1 MIVKWLDFSD
11 LHFEYTNVDTVNIR
25 DNLLSTISDK
35 ELDADFILMCGDFFY
50 QGKTDESRIKAC
62 GDYIHKIISSAG
74 CDKSSVYMTPGN
86 HDLVRSNE
94 RNHLLSY
101 YTNINYETGKKK
113 TEVEHELDA
122 NAFKNLNNGSPDSFL
137 GYAKLY
143 KKITGKVFK
152 GNHECIEKDSYRIL
166 NINTSILAGSAYDE
180 GNLSVYCGPLLE
192 ECKKIKNDDKI
203 NIAFMHHGVEFLKKT
218 ERRKFEQLMESHY
231 IDIVF
236 SGHSHDIGIRTYD
249 HTGNRM
255 RQFTCGG
262 PLKDGYNKPSF
273 YYCIYDS
280 DTHELKC
287 YLYTYNDEI
296 QDWNLANTERAFK
309 DGKCSFILPRFQ
321 KKSKYFDTTRD
332 RELDGRKNLQDDYLK
347 QFGIVAA
354 LPLKEFIRKRNVM
367 IQNAKGNI
375 ILAGQSL
382 ENAFD
387 IREDNES
394 IVNSIKHNKNIK
406 NIDIFLTDPIMFDSA
421 TEVEVG
427 DTPISRIGTT
437 MHTILYDIYKEL
449 EKDQSIN
456 IYFIPLVQLDHMVF
470 VDDLLLLRHT
480 LLWTN
485 DSHYKATPLICKRID
500 KNSTLDRIIVNSAM
514 YNVYAEYIN
523 RLKTDSMV
531 IEIKQY
537 GNSAKNET
545 KAKKSHREWRERL
558 YYLRKSKKLKGQIIM
573 HKLYRSQ
580 LISDLHSTW
589 DPRFRSFSA
598 EINWGDEG
606 ESGFFN
612 PDKLDGKIDS
622 PDKLYDASNL
632 LNDDTQKILLPYIKE
647 TEHLLN
653 GMVKRYDKCGEA
665 HIFPSLDVGFPNN
678 ILRLAGGFATGMLVV
693 WKSGTP
699 LVPVDTIVNVCS
711 SSYYEFDE
719 SALKG
724 RKVSDF
730 FNQKIIQNII
740 NKGSVKEGLAF
751 SFNTGNHFILLSKSR
766 NTGHYFLVLHSSAKQ
781 YKDTYLGLYPK
792 PHNWYSNLIKTYQE
806 KGSDRYIHYLKDD
819 EALRFISIAR
829 SLNEQNRDIHNWFAS
844 EIFGDI
850 KPIQQ
855 KTYHHYGMPTDYS
868 IAIGTYVV
876 DERDVVPI
884 FSREGYPIF
893 LFRPSSNM
901 WSIVLE
907 GKTKYIIP
915 HGWGQE
921 LRYDYFAK
929 QIQKEDFK
937 NGKLSIKNGK
947 FVLSNSQ
954 HGYYEK
960 KFDIDYSARFN
971 KKQVGVRDLYKTDKF
986 DGKNIFGD
994 TPYIKGTIE
1003 EILDPVALFS
1013 SDTEG
1018 AVKYYVS
1025 GEEN

>member
-1 MIVKWLDFSD
+1 M
-11 LHFEYTNVDTVNIR
+11 
-25 DNLLSTISDK
+25 
-35 ELDADFILMCGDFFY
+35 
-50 QGKTDESRIKAC
+50 
-62 GDYIHKIISSAG
+62 
-74 CDKSSVYMTPGN
+74 
-86 HDLVRSNE
+86 VRSNE

-589 DPRFRSFSA
+589 D
-598 EINWGDEG
+598 
-606 ESGFFN
+606 
-612 PDKLDGKIDS
+612 
-622 PDKLYDASNL
+622 
-632 LNDDTQKILLPYIKE
+632 
-647 TEHLLN
+647 
-653 GMVKRYDKCGEA
+653 
-665 HIFPSLDVGFPNN
+665 
-678 ILRLAGGFATGMLVV
+678 
-693 WKSGTP
+693 
-699 LVPVDTIVNVCS
+699 
-711 SSYYEFDE
+711 
-719 SALKG
+719 
-724 RKVSDF
+724 
-730 FNQKIIQNII
+730 
-740 NKGSVKEGLAF
+740 
-751 SFNTGNHFILLSKSR
+751 
-766 NTGHYFLVLHSSAKQ
+766 
-781 YKDTYLGLYPK
+781 
-792 PHNWYSNLIKTYQE
+792 
-806 KGSDRYIHYLKDD
+806 LKDD

>member
-394 IVNSIKHNKNIK
+394 IVNSIKHMI
-406 NIDIFLTDPIMFDSA
+406 
-421 TEVEVG
+421 
-427 DTPISRIGTT
+427 
-437 MHTILYDIYKEL
+437 
-449 EKDQSIN
+449 
-456 IYFIPLVQLDHMVF
+456 
-470 VDDLLLLRHT
+470 
-480 LLWTN
+480 
-485 DSHYKATPLICKRID
+485 
-500 KNSTLDRIIVNSAM
+500 
-514 YNVYAEYIN
+514 
-523 RLKTDSMV
+523 
-531 IEIKQY
+531 
-537 GNSAKNET
+537 
-545 KAKKSHREWRERL
+545 
-558 YYLRKSKKLKGQIIM
+558 
-573 HKLYRSQ
+573 
-580 LISDLHSTW
+580 
-589 DPRFRSFSA
+589 
-598 EINWGDEG
+598 
-606 ESGFFN
+606 
-612 PDKLDGKIDS
+612 
-622 PDKLYDASNL
+622 
-632 LNDDTQKILLPYIKE
+632 
-647 TEHLLN
+647 
-653 GMVKRYDKCGEA
+653 
-665 HIFPSLDVGFPNN
+665 
-678 ILRLAGGFATGMLVV
+678 
-693 WKSGTP
+693 
-699 LVPVDTIVNVCS
+699 
-711 SSYYEFDE
+711 SSY
-719 SALKG
+719 
-724 RKVSDF
+724 
-730 FNQKIIQNII
+730 
-740 NKGSVKEGLAF
+740 
-751 SFNTGNHFILLSKSR
+751 
-766 NTGHYFLVLHSSAKQ
+766 
-781 YKDTYLGLYPK
+781 
-792 PHNWYSNLIKTYQE
+792 
-806 KGSDRYIHYLKDD
+806 
-819 EALRFISIAR
+819 
-829 SLNEQNRDIHNWFAS
+829 
-844 EIFGDI
+844 
-850 KPIQQ
+850 
-855 KTYHHYGMPTDYS
+855 
-868 IAIGTYVV
+868 
-876 DERDVVPI
+876 
-884 FSREGYPIF
+884 
-893 LFRPSSNM
+893 
-901 WSIVLE
+901 
-907 GKTKYIIP
+907 
-915 HGWGQE
+915 
-921 LRYDYFAK
+921 
-929 QIQKEDFK
+929 
-937 NGKLSIKNGK
+937 
-947 FVLSNSQ
+947 
-954 HGYYEK
+954 
-960 KFDIDYSARFN
+960 
-971 KKQVGVRDLYKTDKF
+971 
-986 DGKNIFGD
+986 
-994 TPYIKGTIE
+994 
-1003 EILDPVALFS
+1003 
-1013 SDTEG
+1013 
-1018 AVKYYVS
+1018 
-1025 GEEN
+1025 

>member
-1 MIVKWLDFSD
+1 MLNSFYISPRIKRIGNGEVCSDYDVQKRISGASKGNMILITGEAGTGKSCFLKKCFLEEFKRRKKDTIVFWVSAELINEKKPKNQFHFFNKILKLKYAKKNRVIIFIDGVDEIFNNEKKNAIEYIEKLRELNICVILGCRRNYYGRIFQKVSFTEIYEIENWKEDQIEKYVKNYLGFCKKEYLYHEIFEKQNCESFLVNPFQCSMLLHLIVSLKKEQIDEIGNIYVLYETFYKYWIYREKERTDSFLEIKDINNIHYKIAREFYRTYNKAFS
-11 LHFEYTNVDTVNIR
+11 ISKI
-25 DNLLSTISDK
+25 LSPKQK
-35 ELDADFILMCGDFFY
+35 ELDCQNQEVIISLLKMRNLFEVESCVAEGFMHMSLCEFLVAKSIIDALLRGGIKLIQSFSLPYRHFEMDFLENGLKSLKLEDARKIKENLENAYILLMPESFREKHYPDMIKEQRWEKRLEQIGNKKLQIIRDQMIFY
-50 QGKTDESRIKAC
+50 LGKLPEILIENSKIFEYAFEEDESILV
-62 GDYIHKIISSAG
+62 KISAAT
-74 CDKSSVYMTPGN
+74 VIIN
-86 HDLVRSNE
+86 HDLNF
-94 RNHLLSY
+94 
-101 YTNINYETGKKK
+101 
-113 TEVEHELDA
+113 D
-122 NAFKNLNNGSPDSFL
+122 
-137 GYAKLY
+137 
-143 KKITGKVFK
+143 
-152 GNHECIEKDSYRIL
+152 IEKKYIDYIL
-166 NINTSILAGSAYDE
+166 NDE
-180 GNLSVYCGPLLE
+180 NWE
-192 ECKKIKNDDKI
+192 
-203 NIAFMHHGVEFLKKT
+203 KT
-218 ERRKFEQLMESHY
+218 LRSWVV
-231 IDIVF
+231 VF
-236 SGHSHDIGIRTYD
+236 WQDV
-249 HTGNRM
+249 
-255 RQFTCGG
+255 
-262 PLKDGYNKPSF
+262 
-273 YYCIYDS
+273 IYDDPYS
-280 DTHELKC
+280 YMDKGG
-287 YLYTYNDEI
+287 N
-296 QDWNLANTERAFK
+296 WNNIKQRRIGRLQMKNTE
-309 DGKCSFILPRFQ
+309 D
-321 KKSKYFDTTRD
+321 
-332 RELDGRKNLQDDYLK
+332 
-347 QFGIVAA
+347 
-354 LPLKEFIRKRNVM
+354 
-367 IQNAKGNI
+367 
-375 ILAGQSL
+375 
-382 ENAFD
+382 
-387 IREDNES
+387 
-394 IVNSIKHNKNIK
+394 NIK
-406 NIDIFLTDPIMFDSA
+406 YMRTRAIDLA
-421 TEVEVG
+421 
-427 DTPISRIGTT
+427 
-437 MHTILYDIYKEL
+437 
-449 EKDQSIN
+449 
-456 IYFIPLVQLDHMVF
+456 QL
-470 VDDLLLLRHT
+470 
-480 LLWTN
+480 
-485 DSHYKATPLICKRID
+485 
-500 KNSTLDRIIVNSAM
+500 
-514 YNVYAEYIN
+514 
-523 RLKTDSMV
+523 
-531 IEIKQY
+531 
-537 GNSAKNET
+537 
-545 KAKKSHREWRERL
+545 WRERL

-699 LVPVDTIVNVCS
+699 LVPVDTTVNVCS

>member
-1 MIVKWLDFSD
+1 METTLLIMAAGIGSRFGGGIKQLEPVDNNNHIIMDYSIHDAIEAGFNHVVFIIRRDIEEEFKEVIGERIAEICEKHGVTVDYAFQDINDIPGSLPEGRTKPWGTGQAVLVAKNVLHTPFIVINADDYYGKEGFKAVHEYLVNGGKSCMAGFVLKNTLSDNGGVTRGICKMDDSNNLTKVDETKNIIKTENGAEADGVIIDIDSLVSMNMWGLTLDFLEVLED
-11 LHFEYTNVDTVNIR
+11 GFKEFFETEVSENPLKSEYLIPTFIGE
-25 DNLLSTISDK
+25 LLEQDRISVK
-35 ELDADFILMCGDFFY
+35 VL
-50 QGKTDESRIKAC
+50 
-62 GDYIHKIISSAG
+62 
-74 CDKSSVYMTPGN
+74 
-86 HDLVRSNE
+86 RSN
-94 RNHLLSY
+94 
-101 YTNINYETGKKK
+101 
-113 TEVEHELDA
+113 
-122 NAFKNLNNGSPDSFL
+122 
-137 GYAKLY
+137 
-143 KKITGKVFK
+143 
-152 GNHECIEKDSYRIL
+152 
-166 NINTSILAGSAYDE
+166 
-180 GNLSVYCGPLLE
+180 
-192 ECKKIKNDDKI
+192 
-203 NIAFMHHGVEFLKKT
+203 
-218 ERRKFEQLMESHY
+218 
-231 IDIVF
+231 
-236 SGHSHDIGIRTYD
+236 
-249 HTGNRM
+249 
-255 RQFTCGG
+255 
-262 PLKDGYNKPSF
+262 
-273 YYCIYDS
+273 
-280 DTHELKC
+280 DTW
-287 YLYTYNDEI
+287 Y
-296 QDWNLANTERAFK
+296 
-309 DGKCSFILPRFQ
+309 
-321 KKSKYFDTTRD
+321 
-332 RELDGRKNLQDDYLK
+332 
-347 QFGIVAA
+347 
-354 LPLKEFIRKRNVM
+354 
-367 IQNAKGNI
+367 
-375 ILAGQSL
+375 
-382 ENAFD
+382 
-387 IREDNES
+387 
-394 IVNSIKHNKNIK
+394 
-406 NIDIFLTDPIMFDSA
+406 
-421 TEVEVG
+421 
-427 DTPISRIGTT
+427 
-437 MHTILYDIYKEL
+437 
-449 EKDQSIN
+449 
-456 IYFIPLVQLDHMVF
+456 MVF

-699 LVPVDTIVNVCS
+699 LVPVDTTVNVCS

>member
-1 MIVKWLDFSD
+1 MELIYYWINKKKCIHEQGFCFSPEYNISMLKVEQGKYELKISRKKENNVFLSD
-11 LHFEYTNVDTVNIR
+11 VISNITVLVGDNGAGKTTLLKELWSLRCYPCENEDREEYQEFNKNENEKNKNLIILKKDDGQLYLYTNIYQKNIQIQGEIIKSIFY
-25 DNLLSTISDK
+25 LSDYSSIASEFIRTSGEYFGFTKIYISNSYFDDLNGMSTNGK
-35 ELDADFILMCGDFFY
+35 LDELAITPARLFF
-50 QGKTDESRIKAC
+50 
-62 GDYIHKIISSAG
+62 ISSAFFEFI
-74 CDKSSVYMTPGN
+74 CPDK
-86 HDLVRSNE
+86 
-94 RNHLLSY
+94 
-101 YTNINYETGKKK
+101 
-113 TEVEHELDA
+113 
-122 NAFKNLNNGSPDSFL
+122 
-137 GYAKLY
+137 
-143 KKITGKVFK
+143 
-152 GNHECIEKDSYRIL
+152 
-166 NINTSILAGSAYDE
+166 
-180 GNLSVYCGPLLE
+180 
-192 ECKKIKNDDKI
+192 
-203 NIAFMHHGVEFLKKT
+203 
-218 ERRKFEQLMESHY
+218 
-231 IDIVF
+231 
-236 SGHSHDIGIRTYD
+236 
-249 HTGNRM
+249 
-255 RQFTCGG
+255 
-262 PLKDGYNKPSF
+262 
-273 YYCIYDS
+273 
-280 DTHELKC
+280 
-287 YLYTYNDEI
+287 TYNEKVND
-296 QDWNLANTERAFK
+296 F
-309 DGKCSFILPRFQ
+309 
-321 KKSKYFDTTRD
+321 
-332 RELDGRKNLQDDYLK
+332 GRY
-347 QFGIVAA
+347 
-354 LPLKEFIRKRNVM
+354 
-367 IQNAKGNI
+367 
-375 ILAGQSL
+375 
-382 ENAFD
+382 
-387 IREDNES
+387 
-394 IVNSIKHNKNIK
+394 
-406 NIDIFLTDPIMFDSA
+406 
-421 TEVEVG
+421 
-427 DTPISRIGTT
+427 
-437 MHTILYDIYKEL
+437 
-449 EKDQSIN
+449 
-456 IYFIPLVQLDHMVF
+456 
-470 VDDLLLLRHT
+470 
-480 LLWTN
+480 
-485 DSHYKATPLICKRID
+485 
-500 KNSTLDRIIVNSAM
+500 
-514 YNVYAEYIN
+514 
-523 RLKTDSMV
+523 
-531 IEIKQY
+531 
-537 GNSAKNET
+537 
-545 KAKKSHREWRERL
+545 
-558 YYLRKSKKLKGQIIM
+558 
-573 HKLYRSQ
+573 
-580 LISDLHSTW
+580 
-589 DPRFRSFSA
+589 
-598 EINWGDEG
+598 
-606 ESGFFN
+606 
-612 PDKLDGKIDS
+612 
-622 PDKLYDASNL
+622 
-632 LNDDTQKILLPYIKE
+632 
-647 TEHLLN
+647 

-699 LVPVDTIVNVCS
+699 LVPVDTTVNVCS